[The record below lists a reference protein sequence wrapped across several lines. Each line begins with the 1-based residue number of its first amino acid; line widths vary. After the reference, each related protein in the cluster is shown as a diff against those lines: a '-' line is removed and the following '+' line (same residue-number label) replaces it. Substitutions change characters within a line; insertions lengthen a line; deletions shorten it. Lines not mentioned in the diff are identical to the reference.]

1 METQFAKKMGKVAL
15 TLVLSLVLFSLS
27 SCAKKSESV
36 NNTDSIE
43 KGRNHDH
50 LVMALPVD
58 PDGLDPQRTAAASTF
73 QITSNI
79 YETLISVDESGN
91 IIPSLADSW
100 TVSDDGTEITFTLRE
115 GAKFSDGTVC
125 DSQKVKVSFARLMDA
140 QSPRGSYYSGIDKIT
155 CLDDKTITFHYSAL
169 DVSALQNFAYSW
181 AAIVDASKGDNLRSK
196 PLGTGAYKLSS
207 WIAQQNI
214 ILVKNEYYPGE
225 VGINKVEFVIM
236 PDASSQISSFNNK
249 DIDIMIITGD
259 QLPAL
264 GDKSNYNLIEGTING
279 LQLMAMNLKNEALS
293 DLRVRQAI
301 NYAVDKEALIEAVWW
316 GYGKE
321 IGSHYPVVLP
331 EYVDHTGTYVYNI
344 EKAKELLKEAGYEN
358 GLTLRL
364 ALPKSYQEYVNAGI
378 VIADDLKKVGIN
390 CSVEIVEWSDWLENV
405 YTGRKYDLTVVGHT
419 GRLDPYALL
428 KRYESSAGENY
439 FNYSNNRVDEILHV
453 YNTIASDSER
463 LALVQEIQNILA
475 HEVPALYIQDPIQL
489 YITQTDVEGFKTYPI
504 ELYNMKAV
512 KFK

>member
-1 METQFAKKMGKVAL
+1 METRFAKKMGKVAL
-15 TLVLSLVLFSLS
+15 VCVLTLVLFSLF
-27 SCAKKSESV
+27 SCAKSRESV
-36 NNTDSIE
+36 NDTVSVV
-43 KGRNHDH
+43 KSRKHDH

-79 YETLISVDESGN
+79 YETLITVDVNGN

-100 TVSDDGTEITFTLRE
+100 TVSDDGKEITFTLRG

-125 DSQKVKVSFARLMDA
+125 DSQKVKDSFARLMDA
-140 QSPRGSYYSGIDKIT
+140 KSPRGSYYSGIDKIT
-155 CLDDKTITFHYSAL
+155 CVDERTITFHYSAL

-181 AAIVDASKGDNLRSK
+181 AAIVDAERGDALRSK
-196 PLGTGAYKLSS
+196 PLGTGAYKLES
-207 WIAQQNI
+207 WNAQQDI

-225 VGINKVEFVIM
+225 VGISKVEFVIM
-236 PDASSQISSFNNK
+236 PDTSSQISSFNNK
-249 DIDIMIITGD
+249 DIDIMIVTGD

-264 GDKSNYNLIEGTING
+264 GDKANYNLIEGTING

-301 NYAVDKEALIEAVWW
+301 NYAVDKKALIEAVWW

-331 EYVDHTGTYVYNI
+331 EYVDHAGTYEYNI
-344 EKAKELLKEAGYEN
+344 EKAKALLKEAGYGN
-358 GLTLRL
+358 GLSIRL

-378 VIADDLKKVGIN
+378 VIADELKKVGIN
-390 CSVEIVEWSDWLENV
+390 CEIEIVEWSDWLENV

-439 FNYSNNRVDEILHV
+439 FNYSNSRVDEILHM
-453 YNTIASDSER
+453 YNTIPSDSER
-463 LALVQEIQNILA
+463 LALVQELQDILA
-475 HEVPALYIQDPIQL
+475 QEVPALYIQDPIQL
-489 YITQTDVEGFKTYPI
+489 FVTQPDVEGFKTYPI
-504 ELYNMKAV
+504 ELYNMKEV
-512 KFK
+512 KFN